1 MLFEK
6 DEVID
11 HSNDHFDGDRPASEG
26 LEENSCPCV
35 NKEAEEDYLGK
46 TRGLTKVY
54 FDINQIALGTIW
66 DFYGDYYANEM
77 IDLKGNYDVIG
88 KTYSNLIS
96 T

>member
-1 MLFEK
+1 MNK
-6 DEVID
+6 QI
-11 HSNDHFDGDRPASEG
+11 
-26 LEENSCPCV
+26 

-77 IDLKGNYDVIG
+77 IDLHGDYNVKGKAYNQLVS
-88 KTYSNLIS
+88 KREWS
-96 T
+96 